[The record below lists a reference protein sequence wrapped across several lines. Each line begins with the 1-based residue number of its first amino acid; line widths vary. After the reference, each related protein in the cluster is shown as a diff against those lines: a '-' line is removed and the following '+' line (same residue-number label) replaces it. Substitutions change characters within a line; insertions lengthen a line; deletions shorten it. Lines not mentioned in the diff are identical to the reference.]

1 MIFRTEINPIKS
13 LQTILHKDKI
23 SLIGSCFTENIGSK
37 LSENGFNIDINPFGI
52 IYNPISISECIRK
65 VANKDFLNSSDLIK
79 VENFW
84 KSYSHHGDFRSEN
97 QNTCLQIINQR
108 IESSHP
114 ILNNSKYLIITLGTA
129 WIYTH
134 LESQRIMGNCH
145 KIPSNFFEKKLLN
158 INEIVEK
165 LGQSIKLFLDNSNLE
180 NKKVIITISP
190 IRHWKDGY
198 RENQISKSI
207 LHLATQELCL
217 QDNRIE
223 YFPSYEIVM
232 DDLRDYRF
240 YESDMLHPTTLAID
254 YIWEKFVNTYF
265 NINTIELCK
274 RFEYLNKM
282 KNHRPFNPNTDSYR
296 KHLEKIEQLEKEL
309 KKEI

>member
-52 IYNPISISECIRK
+52 IYNPISISECIRR

-79 VENFW
+79 VEGFW

-108 IESSHP
+108 IESSHT

-240 YESDMLHPTTLAID
+240 YESDMLHPSTLAID

-274 RFEYLNKM
+274 RFEHLNKM

>member
-1 MIFRTEINPIKS
+1 MVFRTEINPIKS

-79 VENFW
+79 VEGFW

-134 LESQRIMGNCH
+134 IESQRIMGNCH
-145 KIPSNFFEKKLLN
+145 KIPSNCFEKKLLN
-158 INEIVEK
+158 INEIVEE

-198 RENQISKSI
+198 RENQISKSV

-240 YESDMLHPTTLAID
+240 YESDMLHPSTLAID
-254 YIWEKFVNTYF
+254 YIWGKFVNTFF

-274 RFEYLNKM
+274 RFEHLNKM